1 MYIVHGKLVDEVV
14 MTTLQVNNSSGQFG
28 FDGGEDFGRWQSSLW
43 PATEATQGNH
53 IVVFDVL

>member
-1 MYIVHGKLVDEVV
+1 

-53 IVVFDVL
+53 TVVFDVL